1 MKPILLTLDTR
12 RAVTQKLELMQG
24 YDYILQCFL
33 NDDGSKT
40 DLEESKIQIELLKAD
55 NTFII
60 QTENIEVGRNK
71 ITFEIDKDF
80 LRVAGE
86 GKLQIVATKEGKTFG
101 SWIVDIKVN
110 QRAITDNK
118 GQSQSKV
125 TITEELKNTITEAQ
139 EVKGEIIKDISYT
152 GEKEKT
158 ELNEVVE
165 KAELKENILKELIEY
180 NEENRVKVWTPSV
193 DPDGNLSW
201 KQAKAETEPPAT
213 QNIKG
218 DKGEKGQ
225 DGKQGE
231 RGLRGD
237 RGEKGKDATINGFNT
252 LKIEK
257 GENIEIKQEDNKLT
271 ISATG
276 GSGNADINDDVVS
289 KESTWSSEKIE
300 YFTLKNVETV
310 WAENK
315 GTNLTIKFTKEG
327 YLKEIE
333 LFGNTTQS
341 EEDLSDIKHLGEPVE
356 DRQYKIDI
364 ISKNGEEGEEYKK
377 TILLPCRLMKV
388 GDVQDRLYWDNKQ
401 RQYIVDKNIETILL
415 DGVSQQY
422 EWSYAGHQDTDAEY
436 LIGVKVKKHNW
447 IAKNFATV
455 GVGFTNKLKT
465 KGFTS
470 FGEYGFILLY
480 LPKKEIE
487 SEPNPM
493 NIANWFQRNNV
504 LVYYKAK
511 INQQK
516 KTNITEQIFIPTYKG
531 TTNISVKG
539 GIEGEIKA
547 KAPVDLEKTV
557 RTLKEENEKILE
569 GYTELKEFLSV
580 VYSNLSEKGMLE
592 GIPNA
597 LI

>member
-12 RAVTQKLELMQG
+12 RVITSKLELMQG

-33 NDDGSKT
+33 NDDGSRI

-60 QTENIEVGRNK
+60 QTENIEVDRNK

-101 SWIVDIKVN
+101 SWIVDINVN
-110 QRAITDNK
+110 QRAISDNK

-125 TITEELKNTITEAQ
+125 TITEELKSTITEAQ
-139 EVKGEIIKDISYT
+139 EVKDEIIKDISDT

-165 KAELKENILKELIEY
+165 KAEVKENALKELIEY

-201 KQAKAETEPPAT
+201 EQGKAETEPPAK

-252 LKIEK
+252 LEIEK
-257 GENIEIKQEDNKLT
+257 GENIEIKQEDNKLI
-271 ISATG
+271 ISSTA
-276 GSGNADINDDVVS
+276 SGNADINDDVVS

-300 YFTLKNVETV
+300 DFGLKNSGTDWKDIKGNNVTV
-310 WAENK
+310 D
-315 GTNLTIKFTKEG
+315 FSKEG
-327 YLKEIE
+327 HLRDVEIVGSGSGVSE
-333 LFGNTTQS
+333 IIIDTCGENLF
-341 EEDLSDIKHLGEPVE
+341 
-356 DRQYKIDI
+356 
-364 ISKNGEEGEEYKK
+364 NGELIQGVEERLESDFIKIPSTEWITFMLPNYKK
-377 TILLPCRLMKV
+377 NE
-388 GDVQDRLYWDNKQ
+388 G
-401 RQYIVDKNIETILL
+401 YIYLRYT
-415 DGVSQQY
+415 
-422 EWSYAGHQDTDAEY
+422 EY
-436 LIGVKVKKHNW
+436 NAKK
-447 IAKNFATV
+447 I
-455 GVGFTNKLKT
+455 
-465 KGFTS
+465 
-470 FGEYGFILLY
+470 
-480 LPKKEIE
+480 
-487 SEPNPM
+487 
-493 NIANWFQRNNV
+493 
-504 LVYYKAK
+504 K
-511 INQQK
+511 INQEQVIGDNYKRVSRQINRETKYIKIAVEGELKERKIEITIGQESPIMQNSPNLKPIGYNFLNK
-516 KTNITEQIFIPTYKG
+516 KISLPIKEKIFIPTYKDKTHIFVTG
-531 TTNISVKG
+531 
-539 GIEGEIKA
+539 GEIKA
-547 KAPVDLEKTV
+547 KAPVDLGKAV

-580 VYSNLSEKGMLE
+580 VYSNLSEKGMLD
-592 GIPNA
+592 GIPNT